1 MRVLVVTQYFP
12 PETGGPQNRL
22 ASLVEGLSREG
33 HDVTVLTA
41 KPSYPQGVVFD
52 GYEDGWFVDSVY
64 DGVPVIHSWVL
75 PDENKTTLRRILFYV
90 SFVATS
96 VLASFRTGGRAD
108 VVLASSPPLTV
119 GVAGWIISR
128 LEGAR
133 YVFDVRDLW
142 PDVAEAMGELS
153 GGWMTR
159 MARAVEKSI
168 YRRADGITAVTDGFC
183 RDIQRR
189 AGDDTPVERVTN
201 GTDPE
206 VFRVDAP
213 MRELRDELDLP
224 GGFLATYAGN
234 IGLAQGLPHLL
245 DAAEILRERGD
256 DVTLLLVGDGPLRD
270 RLQHEASER
279 DLGGVLAFRN
289 RVPLETA
296 ARYMAASDA
305 LLVPLED
312 RPIFGKFIPSKL
324 FDAMAAGRPVLL
336 SVDGEARE
344 IMEEAGAGLYYPAED
359 AAGLI
364 TAIEELRASDRRE
377 EMGRQGR
384 SYVVEHF
391 TRDEQ
396 ARKMAEFLD
405 RITRGASSGSGGSGM
420 SHATSR

>member
-41 KPSYPQGVVFD
+41 KPSYPRGVVFD
-52 GYEDGWFVDSVY
+52 GYEDGWFVGSEHE
-64 DGVPVIHSWVL
+64 GVPVIHSWIL
-75 PDENKTTLRRILFYV
+75 PDANKTTLRRILFYL
-90 SFVATS
+90 SFIVMS
-96 VLASFRTGGRAD
+96 VLASFRTAGRAD

-119 GVAGWIISR
+119 GLAGWIVSR

-142 PDVAEAMGELS
+142 PDVAEAMGELP
-153 GGWMTR
+153 GGWLTR
-159 MARAVEKSI
+159 MARSVERFI

-183 RDIQRR
+183 RDIERR
-189 AGDDTPVERVTN
+189 VGDDTPVVRITN
-201 GTDPE
+201 GTEPE
-206 VFRVDAP
+206 VFRVEASAS
-213 MRELRDELDLP
+213 ELRDELDLP
-224 GGFLATYAGN
+224 DGFLATYAGN

-245 DAAEILRERGD
+245 DAADILRQRGD

-270 RLQHEASER
+270 RLRREASDRCLQDMIEFR
-279 DLGGVLAFRN
+279 D

-312 RPIFGKFIPSKL
+312 RPIFNKFIPSKL

-336 SVDGEARE
+336 SVDGEARGL
-344 IMEEAGAGLYYPAED
+344 MEEAGAGLYYPAED
-359 AAGLI
+359 AAGLV
-364 TAIEELRASDRRE
+364 TAIEELRASERQE
-377 EMGRQGR
+377 EMGRRGR
-384 SYVVEHF
+384 SYVAKHF
-391 TRDEQ
+391 TRGEQ
-396 ARKMAEFLD
+396 ARRMAEFLD
-405 RITRGASSGSGGSGM
+405 RVTGGRPLTRGDL
-420 SHATSR
+420 